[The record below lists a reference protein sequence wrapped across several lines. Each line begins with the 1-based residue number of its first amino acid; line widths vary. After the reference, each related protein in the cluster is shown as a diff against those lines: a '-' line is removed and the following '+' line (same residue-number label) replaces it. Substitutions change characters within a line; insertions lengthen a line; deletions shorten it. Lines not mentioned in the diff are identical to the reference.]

1 MSPGEFKQIM
11 GSICL
16 NVALCFSAALLHH
29 EKTVENRWFLGQNE
43 GATVENE
50 SKIEKG
56 GRFR

>member
-50 SKIEKG
+50 SNL
-56 GRFR
+56 